1 MIREILKGGHMKNQ
15 NNQYLKNSGNYINY
29 QDYSSSSAIKMI
41 TSSSLPNS
49 EATTANKNEIEYEL
63 VPIQVEYKE
72 LKDVMCKND

>member
-1 MIREILKGGHMKNQ
+1 MKNQ

-49 EATTANKNEIEYEL
+49 EASTMNKNEIEFEL
-63 VPIQVEYKE
+63 VPIRIEYKE
-72 LKDVMCKND
+72 SNEGAGKSNQ